1 MTNREGVVSSTAGS
15 MWSRKHLY
23 RSIRSSLGGTRSRL
37 FRHGR
42 YRRSKRRSECGDARR
57 EGGDTRGN
65 IAFSVLRKSVKL
77 SADEESLSSSKDA
90 GEVHNATSMIPKK
103 RRPSIDEFG
112 FRSAPE
118 IRKSHSGLTSVDT
131 AKRQA
136 EANLAGDGS
145 GSARHCRSVQ

>member
-1 MTNREGVVSSTAGS
+1 M
-15 MWSRKHLY
+15 
-23 RSIRSSLGGTRSRL
+23 
-37 FRHGR
+37 
-42 YRRSKRRSECGDARR
+42 C
-57 EGGDTRGN
+57 
-65 IAFSVLRKSVKL
+65 SVLLNVVKF
-77 SADEESLSSSKDA
+77 STDGESLSISKGT
-90 GEVHNATSMIPKK
+90 GEVYKATSMIPKK
-103 RRPSIDEFG
+103 SWPSIDEFG